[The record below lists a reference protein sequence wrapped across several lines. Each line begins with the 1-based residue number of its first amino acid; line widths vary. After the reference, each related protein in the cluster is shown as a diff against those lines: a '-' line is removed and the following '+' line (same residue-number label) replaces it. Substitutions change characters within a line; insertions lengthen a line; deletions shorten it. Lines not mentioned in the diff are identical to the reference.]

1 MPEHGFCS
9 SRVAR
14 LLFWPFCF
22 FFAVLSLASSH
33 AQTDSTIKIAT
44 PAWRNI
50 TNSDGTGLYFDI
62 LRAVYEPAG
71 IEMQF
76 RIVPWKRALYMVESH
91 SADALPGAYY
101 LADRHVRF
109 PRYPIGS
116 EVMGVVCPKGRLEKW
131 DGQQSLAGK
140 TIAWMRGYN
149 YHKFLDVE
157 VVAHEIDHQDQGWK
171 LVDAGRVDFYMENVN
186 ILNNAIQ
193 RMKIDMGSYDLHI
206 VLENPLF
213 LRFADS
219 VRAEKLIAHYDE
231 RMAHLV
237 ENGTIRGLFER
248 WGFPYPA
255 AVFNPAPGQRNE
267 GRQPAK

>member
-1 MPEHGFCS
+1 MPERGFCS

-33 AQTDSTIKIAT
+33 AQTASTIKIAT

-116 EVMGVVCPKGRLEKW
+116 EVMGVVCPKGRPEKW

-157 VVAHEIDHQDQGWK
+157 VVAHEIDHLDQGWK

-213 LRFADS
+213 VRFADS
-219 VRAEKLIAHYDE
+219 VRAEKLIGLYDE
-231 RMAHLV
+231 RMAQLV
-237 ENGTIRGLFER
+237 AAGDIKRLFEK

-255 AVFNPAPGQRNE
+255 SVFLLDPGERAE
-267 GRQPAK
+267 GATAQ